1 MTPTLPEFGRIAPN
15 TPNIIETITHW
26 DTYTDVL
33 CVPLIKSARRD
44 FHIFRTGQVFMYAD
58 PVYLPQAGQRK
69 RSNEALVAELAR
81 ALRLLDRR
89 VLPWVGGAPSQ
100 HSPDPAVTSYAT
112 AMDQDTHG
120 NATLVQD
127 YYGKWTA
134 SWWHQDGGFAKVEK
148 HESAYYA
155 MQHLERLMGRP
166 EFNRYFLVSQ

>member
-1 MTPTLPEFGRIAPN
+1 MSTPH
-15 TPNIIETITHW
+15 IIESLTHW

-33 CVPLIKSARRD
+33 CVPLCKSRSKDLA
-44 FHIFRTGQVFMYAD
+44 IFRTGQVFMYAH
-58 PVYLPQAGQRK
+58 PVYLQAKGQRK
-69 RSNEALVAELAR
+69 HKRTNESLVAELAS

-89 VLPWVGGAPSQ
+89 VLPWVGGAPLQ
-100 HSPDPAVTSYAT
+100 HSPNPAVTSYTT
-112 AMDQDTHG
+112 AMDQDVNG
-120 NATLVQD
+120 NATIVQD

-166 EFNRYFLVSQ
+166 EFNHYLAKVAPYA